1 MNRKQALIVVAIAL
15 GMLAPVCA
23 IAGDSI
29 TCVSKGRNFNTHS
42 LPDGTFCEVD
52 SQTGGKSTAKA
63 SSRGQASADDF
74 MFGKATSNAS
84 DGGTAEAD
92 AQFPKGKA
100 KAIASGDKSSAFAM
114 GVQCPASAV
123 AKTAGNATAN
133 CATGK
138 ATADAS
144 DGGVADA
151 ESKFV
156 TNCVVD
162 AKATGANSSS
172 TADCEV
178 DGGFVTVTTTGGG
191 VASGNGVDAPI
202 CIPHSGTATVK
213 SFAGNCP

>member
-1 MNRKQALIVVAIAL
+1 MSWKQALIVVAVTL
-15 GMLAPVCA
+15 GMIAPVSA
-23 IAGDSI
+23 IAGGAGVS
-29 TCVSKGRNFNTHS
+29 CVSKDKGFVTNS
-42 LPDGTFCEVD
+42 LPDGTFCQVD
-52 SQTGGKSTAKA
+52 SITGGKSTAKA
-63 SSRGQASADDF
+63 TTRGQASADDF
-74 MFGKATSNAS
+74 TFGKATSNAS

-100 KAIASGDKSSAFAM
+100 KATATGDNSSAFAM
-114 GVQCPASAV
+114 GSQCPASAT
-123 AKTAGNATAN
+123 AKSAGNATAN

-156 TNCVVD
+156 TKCVVN
-162 AKATGANSSS
+162 ASATGMGSSS

-191 VASGNGVDAPI
+191 VASGNGVTSPI
-202 CIPHSGTATVK
+202 CTPNSGTATVK
-213 SFAGNCP
+213 SSGGNC